1 MAEYQ
6 KVRSTLE
13 ISRHIAFCLD
23 MLEPQYFSG
32 INYAETVRHVNDI
45 LQGRA
50 ERTVEAL
57 LGELRQKGP
66 GLARKMEHIS
76 RDIQAFEAQKEL
88 LVFPYEKSSSSQ
100 YAYKTFDLDP
110 DYPLKIIDQ
119 QIYDQAARD
128 GFPPDFFRKSYFD
141 NVTLYCLP
149 DDADLNFSRFQDC
162 TFAVCRIRG
171 ARFDGTCIYG
181 GCFHSCAIDHTTFF
195 QAVIANT
202 HFRDSSMESV
212 SFQRAMLKHCNTI
225 DCKMGRVNFLNATL
239 DGCSYGR
246 IDPANI
252 RNLHTAAITQG
263 GATGEECQR
272 NREAIFHALR
282 VPDGPESDRAP
293 DIPPKR
299 RRRSG
304 PER

>member
-23 MLEPQYFSG
+23 TLEPQYFSG
-32 INYAETVRHVNDI
+32 ISYAETVRHINDI

-57 LGELRQKGP
+57 VGELRQKGP
-66 GLARKMEHIS
+66 GLARNMELIS

-88 LVFPYEKSSSSQ
+88 LVFPYRKSSSSQ

-110 DYPLKIIDQ
+110 DDPLKIIDQ
-119 QIYDQAARD
+119 QIYDQAAKD

-141 NVTLYCLP
+141 GVTFYCLP
-149 DDADLNFSRFQDC
+149 DHTDLSFSVFQEC
-162 TFAVCRIRG
+162 TFAVCRIKG
-171 ARFDGTCIYG
+171 ATFDSVRLYG
-181 GCFHSCAIDHTTFF
+181 CKFHSCDISCDTFF
-195 QAVIANT
+195 RATIANT

-212 SFQRAMLKHCNTI
+212 FFQRATLKRCNTI
-225 DCKMGRVNFLNATL
+225 DCKMVRVNFLKATL
-239 DGCSYGR
+239 DGCSYER

-252 RNLHTAAITQG
+252 RDLHTATITQG
-263 GATGEECQR
+263 GATEEECQR
-272 NREAIFHALR
+272 NREAIFRTLQ
-282 VPDGPESDRAP
+282 VPDRPELDRAP

-299 RRRSG
+299 KRRSG